1 LETLSGIMK
10 NVVICIGNRYN
21 GDDAIGPYVADKL
34 KQEDLDEFLILDC
47 STVPENFTSLVKKNN
62 PTNLIIV
69 DATDMGLSSGEMR
82 RISKDMIGSMHVS
95 THNIPLSILVSYLE
109 HYVKNVFIIGI
120 QPENMDGS
128 MGEEVKKSGDKLV
141 ELIKNKKFLEIKMLE
156 R

>member
-1 LETLSGIMK
+1 MK
-10 NVVICIGNRYN
+10 NVVMCIGNRYN

-47 STVPENFTSLVKKNN
+47 GIVPENFTSLVKKNN
-62 PTNLIIV
+62 PTNLIII

>member
-1 LETLSGIMK
+1 MK
-10 NVVICIGNRYN
+10 NVVMCIGNRYN

>member
-1 LETLSGIMK
+1 MK

-62 PTNLIIV
+62 PTNLIII

>member
-1 LETLSGIMK
+1 MK

-62 PTNLIIV
+62 PTNLIII
-69 DATDMGLSSGEMR
+69 DATDMGLPPGEMR

>member
-1 LETLSGIMK
+1 MK

-128 MGEEVKKSGDKLV
+128 MSEEVKKSGDKLV

>member
-1 LETLSGIMK
+1 
-10 NVVICIGNRYN
+10 
-21 GDDAIGPYVADKL
+21 
-34 KQEDLDEFLILDC
+34 
-47 STVPENFTSLVKKNN
+47 
-62 PTNLIIV
+62 
-69 DATDMGLSSGEMR
+69 MGLSSGEMR

-128 MGEEVKKSGDKLV
+128 MSEAVKKSGDKLV

>member
-1 LETLSGIMK
+1 MK
-10 NVVICIGNRYN
+10 NVVMCIGNRYG
-21 GDDAIGPYVADKL
+21 GDDAAGPYIADRL
-34 KQEDLDEFLILDC
+34 KQENLNEFLILDC
-47 STVPENFTSLVKKNN
+47 GTVPENFTSLVKKYN

-69 DATDMGLSSGEMR
+69 DATDMGLPPGEMR
-82 RISKDMIGSMHVS
+82 RISKGMIGTMHVS

-128 MGEEVKKSGDKLV
+128 MSEAVKKSGDKLV
-141 ELIKNKKFLEIKMLE
+141 ELIKNMKFLELKMLE

>member
-1 LETLSGIMK
+1 MK
-10 NVVICIGNRYN
+10 NVVMCIGNRYN

-62 PTNLIIV
+62 PTNLIII
-69 DATDMGLSSGEMR
+69 DATDMGLPPGEMR

>member
-1 LETLSGIMK
+1 MK
-10 NVVICIGNRYN
+10 NVVMCIGNRYN

-47 STVPENFTSLVKKNN
+47 GIVPENFTSLVKKNN

-69 DATDMGLSSGEMR
+69 DATDMGLPPGEMR

-120 QPENMDGS
+120 QPKNMDGS
-128 MGEEVKKSGDKLV
+128 MSEEVKKSGDKLV
-141 ELIKNKKFLEIKMLE
+141 ELIKNKKFLEIKMLV
-156 R
+156 

>member
-1 LETLSGIMK
+1 MK
-10 NVVICIGNRYN
+10 NVVMCIGNRYN

-47 STVPENFTSLVKKNN
+47 GIVPENFTSLVKKNN

-128 MGEEVKKSGDKLV
+128 MSEEVKKSGDKLV

>member
-1 LETLSGIMK
+1 M
-10 NVVICIGNRYN
+10 CIGNRYN

-47 STVPENFTSLVKKNN
+47 GIVPENFTSPVKKNN

-128 MGEEVKKSGDKLV
+128 MSEEVKKSGDKLV

>member
-1 LETLSGIMK
+1 MK
-10 NVVICIGNRYN
+10 NVVMCIGNRYN

-47 STVPENFTSLVKKNN
+47 GIVPENFTSPVKKNN

-128 MGEEVKKSGDKLV
+128 MSEEVKKSGDKLV

>member
-1 LETLSGIMK
+1 MK

-62 PTNLIIV
+62 PTNLIII
-69 DATDMGLSSGEMR
+69 DATDMGLPPGEMR
-82 RISKDMIGSMHVS
+82 RISKDMIGNMHVS

>member
-1 LETLSGIMK
+1 MK

-128 MGEEVKKSGDKLV
+128 MSEEVKKSGDKLV
-141 ELIKNKKFLEIKMLE
+141 ELIKNKKFLEIKVLE

>member
-1 LETLSGIMK
+1 M
-10 NVVICIGNRYN
+10 CIGNRYN

-62 PTNLIIV
+62 PTNLIII
-69 DATDMGLSSGEMR
+69 DATDMGLPPGEMR

>member
-1 LETLSGIMK
+1 MK
-10 NVVICIGNRYN
+10 NVVMCIGNRYN

-47 STVPENFTSLVKKNN
+47 GIVPENFTSPVKKNN

-128 MGEEVKKSGDKLV
+128 MSEAMKKSGDKLV

>member
-1 LETLSGIMK
+1 MK

-62 PTNLIIV
+62 PTNLIII

-82 RISKDMIGSMHVS
+82 RISKDMIGNMHVS

-128 MGEEVKKSGDKLV
+128 MSEEVKKSGDKLV

>member
-1 LETLSGIMK
+1 MK
-10 NVVICIGNRYN
+10 NVVMCIGNRYN

-62 PTNLIIV
+62 PTNLIII

-128 MGEEVKKSGDKLV
+128 MSEEVKKSGDKLV

>member
-1 LETLSGIMK
+1 MK

>member
-1 LETLSGIMK
+1 MK
-10 NVVICIGNRYN
+10 NVVMCIGNRYN

-128 MGEEVKKSGDKLV
+128 MSEEVKKSGDKLV

>member
-1 LETLSGIMK
+1 MK
-10 NVVICIGNRYN
+10 NVVMCIGNRYN

-47 STVPENFTSLVKKNN
+47 GIVPENFTSLVKKNN

>member
-1 LETLSGIMK
+1 MK

-62 PTNLIIV
+62 PTNLIII
-69 DATDMGLSSGEMR
+69 DATDMGLPPGEMR

-120 QPENMDGS
+120 QPKNMDGS

>member
-1 LETLSGIMK
+1 MK

-62 PTNLIIV
+62 PTNLIII

-128 MGEEVKKSGDKLV
+128 MSEEVKKSGDKLV

>member
-1 LETLSGIMK
+1 M
-10 NVVICIGNRYN
+10 CIGNRYN